1 MNESKGIPA
10 SLDAHCGIAIGFDL
24 EGRLAASTSTKVAR
38 HQMKRE
44 RVLRNM
50 LIALIQSIQRGLSK
64 MVYRTRRQRKLWP
77 RIDRAID
84 GPCSRAYSSSSNLAC

>member
-1 MNESKGIPA
+1 VSLIIHPAIIPAKSGHEDSSNENDINESNGIPA
-10 SLDAHCGIAIGFDL
+10 SLVAHCDTVIGFDL

-50 LIALIQSIQRGLSK
+50 LIA
-64 MVYRTRRQRKLWP
+64 
-77 RIDRAID
+77 
-84 GPCSRAYSSSSNLAC
+84 

>member
-10 SLDAHCGIAIGFDL
+10 SPDAHCETVIGFDL

-44 RVLRNM
+44 RVLKNM
-50 LIALIQSIQRGLSK
+50 WIVLIQSAYTRWSLQDCLYNSSATEA
-64 MVYRTRRQRKLWP
+64 MADYWYR
-77 RIDRAID
+77 D
-84 GPCSRAYSSSSNLAC
+84 